1 MEPLLIKD
9 VADPPVAADLLLGR
23 DRVSRSQLIKQ
34 PDVLMLHH
42 LVPDQVEPGSLGP
55 NLDYYDPR
63 TAHGSSLSPAITAS
77 LLARAGLP
85 DEALAMLRIA
95 LALDLDDLTGMTG
108 SGLHMANMGGIWQA
122 VVAGLAGVRVRA
134 GVLTVDPRLPGAWD
148 GLQVRFRCLGRN
160 VRLDITHDRTEIWS
174 DGPLAAALPGQ
185 APQQVAGTATW
196 RRPA

>member
-1 MEPLLIKD
+1 
-9 VADPPVAADLLLGR
+9 
-23 DRVSRSQLIKQ
+23 
-34 PDVLMLHH
+34 
-42 LVPDQVEPGSLGP
+42 
-55 NLDYYDPR
+55 
-63 TAHGSSLSPAITAS
+63 
-77 LLARAGLP
+77 
-85 DEALAMLRIA
+85 
-95 LALDLDDLTGMTG
+95 
-108 SGLHMANMGGIWQA
+108 MANMGGIWQA